1 MNVYPTQL
9 ITNHCYNEFIPK
21 ANQSFVLWFSQK
33 YSHAGNPRL
42 FNPNSQQDVEE
53 CKWKLE

>member
-1 MNVYPTQL
+1 MNVYPAQL
-9 ITNHCYNEFIPK
+9 ITNHCYNEFIPN

-53 CKWKLE
+53 CK